1 MKRKIWLLFILSIVF
16 YSAIHL
22 SGHVPGLLQGKFTY
36 VDERPFP
43 QQLQTLTVDLLL
55 AFLFSLS
62 TYLFFFYSY
71 PAKKYVLL
79 TFGLPVSF
87 LFIFLAGFGWNQT
100 MSLHPEG
107 LVRFFRNNILFDILY
122 VIRGVVF
129 YFVRYSRQR
138 ELQEKELQL
147 QVRNA
152 ELSFLRSQ
160 VNPHFLFNNLN
171 NIYSLVYRGSSEALN
186 AIDGLSELLRYMLY
200 NQSETIILNQEIT
213 YIEKF
218 IALQQL
224 RYESPTQIKISY
236 PEEQLKVNIP
246 PLLLIPFIE
255 NAFKHG
261 APSTEEIWLWVH
273 IAFKQNTL
281 SFECINKIG
290 QNHKDQTGGIG
301 IENVSKRLELLYPGR
316 HSLQTLVQD
325 DLFTVKLKLNDI

>member
-16 YSAIHL
+16 YSAIHI
-22 SGHVPGLLQGKFTY
+22 SGHIPGLFQGKFTY

-43 QQLQTLTVDLLL
+43 QQLMALTIDLLL
-55 AFLFSLS
+55 SFLFSLS
-62 TYLFFFYSY
+62 TYLFFFYNY
-71 PAKKYVLL
+71 PAKKYALLVL
-79 TFGLPVSF
+79 GLLISTA
-87 LFIFLAGFGWNQT
+87 FIFLLGFAWNKT
-100 MSLHPEG
+100 MSLYPEA
-107 LVRFFRNNILFDILY
+107 LNRFFRNNILFDLLY
-122 VIRGVVF
+122 VILGLVF

-171 NIYSLVYRGSSEALN
+171 NIYSLVYRGSAEALN
-186 AIDGLSELLRYMLY
+186 AIAGLSELLRYMLY
-200 NQSETIILNQEIT
+200 NQSEAINLNQEIT
-213 YIEKF
+213 YIDKF

-224 RYESPTQIKISY
+224 RYESPSQVKISY
-236 PEEQLKVNIP
+236 PAGQLNVEIP

-261 APSTEEIWLWVH
+261 APSTEEVWLWIH
-273 IAFKQNTL
+273 IALDRNTL
-281 SFECINKIG
+281 NFECINKIG
-290 QNHKDQTGGIG
+290 QVHKDQTGGIG
-301 IENVSKRLELLYPGR
+301 IENVSKRLELLYLGR

-325 DLFTVKLKLNDI
+325 NLFTVKLKLNDI